1 MIDWVGLFYCV
12 VIYAGVWVVDCKYDL
27 RGCA

>member
-27 RGCA
+27 RRCG